1 MLAVGARSTEG
12 TGAMPTDLD
21 GDDAG
26 GGLLAGTARFVL
38 LRYVLYAIGLLAILL
53 IPLGSDGLTHYLLR
67 VGYCALLAGASAM
80 IGGLIGLLF
89 GIPRRLQAT
98 DGEGEGAASGAQ
110 GRLYGGNTN
119 LEQISDWLTKILV
132 GVGLTQLSGLGE
144 AVGRIGEVAASGLPG
159 HPGAEVF
166 AICIVLY
173 FGVGGF
179 ILGYLWTRLY
189 LGRALSEA
197 ERAQTLERKV
207 AELRKGGA
215 DPADVRA
222 RALVRRQ
229 IEAPPER
236 RPTQAELDAAMQA
249 ATSEACASIWNDVQ
263 FERYRA
269 SLEDDP
275 DRRRRMAERTVP
287 VFRAL
292 IAADPDER
300 FHANWGQL
308 GLALALMARERD
320 DWREAEAA
328 LTRAIEIREAGGR
341 GVGRYHRARA
351 RVRIELD
358 REGGPLKASDEA
370 AREAIRA
377 DVDAA
382 LGEGSD
388 VLADA
393 VVTKWLELNG
403 LAMDRDGRTVIAAEE
418 V

>member
-1 MLAVGARSTEG
+1 MRTNADGEGVGLLEG
-12 TGAMPTDLD
+12 TG
-21 GDDAG
+21 
-26 GGLLAGTARFVL
+26 RFVL
-38 LRYVLYAIGLLAILL
+38 LRYVLYAIGLLSILL
-53 IPLGSDGLTHYLLR
+53 IPLGSDGLTQYLLR

-80 IGGLIGLLF
+80 IGGLVGLLF
-89 GIPRRLQAT
+89 GIPRRLQGGDGHGSAT
-98 DGEGEGAASGAQ
+98 QD
-110 GRLYGGNTN
+110 RLYGGNTN

-132 GVGLTQLSGLGE
+132 GVGLTQL
-144 AVGRIGEVAASGLPG
+144 VRIGEAMETIGRVTASGLPG
-159 HPGAEVF
+159 HPGAEIF

-197 ERAQTLERKV
+197 ERALTLERRV
-207 AELRKGGA
+207 AELQKGGA

-229 IEAPPER
+229 LDSPPDR
-236 RPTQAELDAAMQA
+236 QPAQTELDAAMQA
-249 ATSEACASIWNDVQ
+249 ASSETCASIWNDVQ

-269 SLEDDP
+269 SMEDDP
-275 DRRRRMAERTVP
+275 DRRRRMAARTVP

-308 GLALALMARERD
+308 GLALALMAREREE
-320 DWREAEAA
+320 WREAEAA

-358 REGGPLKASDEA
+358 RAGGPLKASDEA

-388 VLADA
+388 VTADPVIA
-393 VVTKWLELNG
+393 RWLELNG
-403 LAMDRDGRTVIAAEE
+403 LATDRDGRTVVAAEDA
-418 V
+418 